1 MSRKDII
8 IMSVLVN
15 AGLIIILLVSSLTSK
30 ESYFVASSA
39 TVAESILDSNE
50 NGMISS
56 VKPEDKFVPSN
67 IVSDKIIAVEEK
79 AAEQPIAMAQQMAEE
94 VVHKLPEVATLEE
107 PKVEVNELKELPI
120 QVQTQPKENKFMEV
134 KVKKGDTLEKIAK
147 ENNTS
152 IPEIVKIN
160 ELSNTFLRIG
170 QTLLVPKR
178 DSVAGTGI
186 AKSAPKKT
194 SVGEANYYTVKC
206 GDNPWTIAMKHHL
219 KVDELLKL
227 NNLNSTTAKKLRPGD
242 KLRIK

>member
-8 IMSVLVN
+8 VMSVLVN

-39 TVAESILDSNE
+39 KVAESILESNE
-50 NGMISS
+50 NGMIST
-56 VKPEDKFVPSN
+56 VKQ
-67 IVSDKIIAVEEK
+67 EEK
-79 AAEQPIAMAQQMAEE
+79 ATEMNVVSEKANLAEEKNNEQPFVKLEQAEE
-94 VVHKLPEVATLEE
+94 IIHKLPEIAVAEA
-107 PKVEVNELKELPI
+107 KVETNELKEMAL
-120 QVQTQPKENKFMEV
+120 QVKKTKENKFLEI

-147 ENNTS
+147 DNNSS
-152 IPEIVKIN
+152 ISDILKVN

-170 QTLLVPKR
+170 QTLLVPKS
-178 DSVAGTGI
+178 DNLSGEKLKGVAK
-186 AKSAPKKT
+186 KS
-194 SVGEANYYTVKC
+194 SISEADYYTVKC

-227 NNLNSTTAKKLRPGD
+227 NNLDTATAKKLRPGD

>member
-8 IMSVLVN
+8 VMSVLAN

-39 TVAESILDSNE
+39 KVAESILESNE

-56 VKPEDKFVPSN
+56 VKPEEKISETNLVL
-67 IVSDKIIAVEEK
+67 DKIIATEEK
-79 AAEQPIAMAQQMAEE
+79 AIEQPFIKLEQAEE
-94 VVHKLPEVATLEE
+94 IIHKLPEISLVET
-107 PKVEVNELKELPI
+107 KVEPNELKETPI
-120 QVQTQPKENKFMEV
+120 QIKPKENRFMEV

-147 ENNTS
+147 DNNTS
-152 IPEIVKIN
+152 VPDILKIN

-170 QTLLVPKR
+170 QTLLVPKL
-178 DSVAGTGI
+178 DML
-186 AKSAPKKT
+186 AKDKSPKPPVKKN
-194 SVGEANYYTVKC
+194 SIGEADYYTVKC

-227 NNLNSTTAKKLRPGD
+227 NNLNSATAKKLRPGD

>member
-56 VKPEDKFVPSN
+56 VKPEDKFILPSN

-79 AAEQPIAMAQQMAEE
+79 AIEQSIATVASAEE
-94 VVHKLPEVATLEE
+94 VIHKLPEVAVLEE
-107 PKVEVNELKELPI
+107 PKVETSELKELPI
-120 QVQTQPKENKFMEV
+120 QVVQPKENKFMEV

-147 ENNTS
+147 ENSTTVS
-152 IPEIVKIN
+152 DIVKIN

-170 QTLLVPKR
+170 QTLLVPK
-178 DSVAGTGI
+178 GEY
-186 AKSAPKKT
+186 AKSAVAKPSSKKT

-227 NNLNSTTAKKLRPGD
+227 NNLNSATAKKLRPGD

>member
-8 IMSVLVN
+8 VMSVLVN

-39 TVAESILDSNE
+39 KVAESILESNE

-56 VKPEDKFVPSN
+56 IKNEEKTATTYS
-67 IVSDKIIAVEEK
+67 VSDKIMVVEEK
-79 AAEQPIAMAQQMAEE
+79 AIEQPFVKLDQAEKI
-94 VVHKLPEVATLEE
+94 VHKLPVVSLAES
-107 PKVEVNELKELPI
+107 KVETNELKDLAVVI
-120 QVQTQPKENKFMEV
+120 KPKENRFMEV

-152 IPEIVKIN
+152 IADIVKIN

-170 QTLLVPKR
+170 QTLLVPKL
-178 DSVAGTGI
+178 DMSVNNNLSKAA
-186 AKSAPKKT
+186 AKKSLI
-194 SVGEANYYTVKC
+194 GEANYYTVKC
-206 GDNPWTIAMKHHL
+206 GDNPWTIAMKHQL